1 MPRLK
6 AAGFY
11 GSHGKRV
18 AVTFAALNS
27 NSSHRTTSVEK
38 LQETSSGC
46 KKKKTT
52 SEKNL
57 KKKIYI
63 GILEWDGLNTCYTQ
77 HYVDEEDRKPN
88 VNNAGGY

>member
-46 KKKKTT
+46 KTKKKNNLWKEF
-52 SEKNL
+52 EKKN
-57 KKKIYI
+57 I
-63 GILEWDGLNTCYTQ
+63 GILEWDGLNTCFTQ